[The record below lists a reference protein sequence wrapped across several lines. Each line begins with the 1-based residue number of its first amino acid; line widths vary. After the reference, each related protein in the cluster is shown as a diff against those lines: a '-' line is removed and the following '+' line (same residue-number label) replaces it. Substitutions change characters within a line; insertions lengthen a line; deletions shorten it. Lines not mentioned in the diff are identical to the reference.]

1 MKINKK
7 LTIIFSALPVT
18 GTMLLVIF
26 VLWWNGAFNKLDIRN
41 ITSYENNGYTLSF
54 QQIG

>member
-41 ITSYENNGYTLSF
+41 ITSYENNRYTLSF